1 MPESYT
7 ERGFADYVTLTDRY
21 GNYVIVR
28 QSSLADE
35 DCVWIF
41 CNRSDKWPADLD
53 SPDPSPHLTVDMARQ
68 VRDALDEFIR
78 DHTPEATDG
87 DS

>member
-7 ERGFADYVTLTDRY
+7 ERGFANYVTLTDKY
-21 GNYVIVR
+21 NSEVTVR
-28 QSSLADE
+28 KSSLATD

-41 CNRSDKWPADLD
+41 ASN
-53 SPDPSPHLTVDMARQ
+53 PDQGYKEPSPHLNVEMAVK

-78 DHTPEATDG
+78 EH
-87 DS
+87 S